1 MQDFWEERYG
11 AAAYAYGKQPNTF
24 LETEIRKLNPG
35 HALFPAEGEGRNA
48 VFAART
54 GWSVEA
60 FDYSNAG
67 RKKALALAKSFD
79 VNINY
84 QVATI
89 ESFPFE
95 QKQYDL
101 IALFFVH
108 LPPEFRRQL
117 HSSCVNAL
125 RPGGKLLLEGF
136 HTSQLGLNSGGPK
149 AINML
154 FSLPD
159 LEEDFTALKIDLITQ
174 QSVILNKG
182 AYHNGPAETVRI
194 IATK

>member
-1 MQDFWEERYG
+1 MHYSPQREKVEMQYLQLVQVG
-11 AAAYAYGKQPNTF
+11 LLMLSTTAT
-24 LETEIRKLNPG
+24 L
-35 HALFPAEGEGRNA
+35 AE
-48 VFAART
+48 
-54 GWSVEA
+54 
-60 FDYSNAG
+60 
-67 RKKALALAKSFD
+67 KKALALSKSFD

-95 QKQYDL
+95 RKQYDL

-108 LPPEFRRQL
+108 LPPELRRQL

-125 RPGGKLLLEGF
+125 RPGGKHLLEGF

-159 LEEDFTALKIDLITQ
+159 LEEDFTALKIDLITH
-174 QSVILNKG
+174 QSVILNEG
-182 AYHNGPAETVRI
+182 AYHNGPAETERI